1 MYTQYQSC
9 GHNSRK
15 ECSNTMK
22 YTLDQRLE
30 IGREI
35 YTKTISIF
43 EASTK
48 YNTNN
53 YTARDYMRL
62 YRDKH
67 GLPPADKSVNKILE
81 EKSHVSKKNTNRI
94 VNYDELEAMSKEEL
108 IDEVIKAR
116 LMLNEQKKDI

>member
-1 MYTQYQSC
+1 
-9 GHNSRK
+9 
-15 ECSNTMK
+15 MK

-48 YNTNN
+48 YNINN

>member
-43 EASTK
+43 EASAK
-48 YNTNN
+48 YNINN

>member
-1 MYTQYQSC
+1 
-9 GHNSRK
+9 
-15 ECSNTMK
+15 MK

-43 EASTK
+43 EASAK
-48 YNTNN
+48 YNINN